1 MVLVS
6 LKTSFKRKLAATLRE
21 NIKFNIEMIFF
32 LLRVECHGTL
42 QQRDFFLRTLEHWP
56 TPTLATLVGLNII
69 AIILIT
75 DTISIIV
82 NAIIVITQPTQAT
95 HLLEPTPPLL
105 PIPRLIFCH
114 R

>member
-1 MVLVS
+1 
-6 LKTSFKRKLAATLRE
+6 
-21 NIKFNIEMIFF
+21 MIFF

-56 TPTLATLVGLNII
+56 TPTLAILVGLNLI

-75 DTISIIV
+75 HSTIVIII